1 MLDPK
6 RLCAGRITVVSIIN
20 PGLKSTL
27 DAVSRDGWKNRTSG
41 CSAAIYSNQ
50 YRNLFIRQAS
60 LAGLAAPAACL
71 SVKIAIPFT
80 AFQNIGFVSLDNAF
94 ELRVGAAP
102 VRPTLVG
109 TCGAKMKVYPIVN
122 VHYFFRAR
130 AESRQFCGG
139 ISLQIG
145 CVTGLQ
151 ALPIGPDMDVYM
163 AGDYC
168 FDFDL

>member
-6 RLCAGRITVVSIIN
+6 RLCAGRITVVSISGQKDVIIN
-20 PGLKSTL
+20 PGLKSAL
-27 DAVSRDGWKNRTSG
+27 DTVSRDGWKNRTSG

-102 VRPTLVG
+102 VRPRNDAANKTLWKPLNYNDLQTPG
-109 TCGAKMKVYPIVN
+109 SLA
-122 VHYFFRAR
+122 H
-130 AESRQFCGG
+130 RQG
-139 ISLQIG
+139 ILHR
-145 CVTGLQ
+145 
-151 ALPIGPDMDVYM
+151 
-163 AGDYC
+163 
-168 FDFDL
+168 